1 MLMHDFTGES
11 YMDAKTCGFL
21 ATNMRE
27 KPNISTA
34 DELFC
39 SKLII
44 KMVLEVED
52 KISKGCDSFLSGLLT
67 ETELWFAEAILDLK
81 HAYTKENLKLH
92 ILLPPQKEYRFSKP
106 KDDML
111 FRRILSEADEVI
123 SLEYREG
130 QCFEEVSARYMLH
143 KASHLIAV
151 SDMQNKRIC
160 DSIESAC
167 NKGISVSIIK
177 LNKLPK
183 QITVR
188 GLTIVR

>member
-1 MLMHDFTGES
+1 
-11 YMDAKTCGFL
+11 MDAKTCGFL

-27 KPNISTA
+27 RSRISTA

-44 KMVLEVED
+44 KMVLEVEE
-52 KISKGCDSFLSGLLT
+52 KISKGCNSFLSGLLT

-81 HAYTKENLKLH
+81 RAYTNENLQLH
-92 ILLPPQKEYRFSKP
+92 ILLPPQKEYRLSTP
-106 KDDML
+106 KDEML

-123 SLEYREG
+123 SLEYRE
-130 QCFEEVSARYMLH
+130 QQSFEEVSARYMLH
-143 KASHLIAV
+143 RASHIIAV
-151 SDMQNKRIC
+151 SDGQNKCVC

-177 LNKLPK
+177 LNRLPK

-188 GLTIVR
+188 SLTIVR